1 MQYQKVVIV
10 TGSSSGIGFET
21 SLTLARNGFH
31 TYATMRNMQGEKY
44 KSLTEVAKNEN
55 LQLRAIELDVDN
67 DNSVIDAINTIVEER
82 ERIDV
87 LINNAGYALGG
98 ALEDSSMDEIK
109 AQFETN
115 FFGAV
120 RATKA
125 VLPVMRRQGAG
136 KIVNIT
142 SMGGRIAIPLSSSYH
157 GSKFALEG
165 LSESIRYEVG
175 AFGIKVILI
184 EPGAVGSNFWKNI
197 KIAKSSS
204 DSNSPYSQFGNRIL
218 KAYKEMEQNT
228 ISPSAVAKT
237 ILDAVTSNNPQLRYV
252 VGEDAAKTLEARKN
266 MPDNEFGDL
275 IKKQFGIW
283 ILGNFINFIS
293 YHSDIVLCN
302 EVKY

>member
-1 MQYQKVVIV
+1 MQDQKVAIV

-21 SLTLARNGFH
+21 SFTLARNGFH
-31 TYATMRNMQGEKY
+31 TYATMHNIEGEKS
-44 KSLTEVAKNEN
+44 KPLTEVAKNEN
-55 LQLRAIELDVDN
+55 LQLRVIELDVDN
-67 DNSVIDAINTIVEER
+67 DKSVIDAINTIVEER
-82 ERIDV
+82 KRIDV
-87 LINNAGYALGG
+87 LVNNAGYALGG

-165 LSESIRYEVG
+165 LSESIQYELEP
-175 AFGIKVILI
+175 FGIKVILI
-184 EPGAVGSNFWKNI
+184 EPGAVGSNFWRNI

-204 DSNSPYSQFGNRIL
+204 DSDSPYSQFGNKIL

-228 ISPSAVAKT
+228 ISPSVVAKT
-237 ILDAVTSNNPQLRYV
+237 ILDAITSNNPQLRYV

-275 IKKQFGIW
+275 IKKQFGI
-283 ILGNFINFIS
+283 
-293 YHSDIVLCN
+293 
-302 EVKY
+302 

>member
-1 MQYQKVVIV
+1 MQDQKVVIV

-44 KSLTEVAKNEN
+44 KPLTEVAKNEN

-67 DNSVIDAINTIVEER
+67 DKSVIDAINTIVEER

-125 VLPVMRRQGAG
+125 VLPAMRRQGTG

-165 LSESIRYEVG
+165 LSESIRYELEP
-175 AFGIKVILI
+175 FGIKVILI

-204 DSNSPYSQFGNRIL
+204 DSNSPYTQFGNKIL
-218 KAYKEMEQNT
+218 KAYEQMEQNT
-228 ISPSAVAKT
+228 ISPSVVAKT

-275 IKKQFGIW
+275 IKKQFGI
-283 ILGNFINFIS
+283 
-293 YHSDIVLCN
+293 
-302 EVKY
+302 

>member
-1 MQYQKVVIV
+1 MQDQKVAIV

-31 TYATMRNMQGEKY
+31 TYATMRNMEGEKS
-44 KSLTEVAKNEN
+44 KPLTEVAKNEN

-67 DNSVIDAINTIVEER
+67 DKSVIDAINTIVEER

-98 ALEDSSMDEIK
+98 ALEESSMDEIK

-120 RATKA
+120 RATKE

-165 LSESIRYEVG
+165 LSESIRYELEP
-175 AFGIKVILI
+175 FGIKVILI

-204 DSNSPYSQFGNRIL
+204 DSNSPYTQFGNKIL
-218 KAYKEMEQNT
+218 KAYEQMEQNT
-228 ISPSAVAKT
+228 ISPSVVAKT

-275 IKKQFGIW
+275 IKKQFGI
-283 ILGNFINFIS
+283 
-293 YHSDIVLCN
+293 
-302 EVKY
+302 

>member
-1 MQYQKVVIV
+1 MQDQKVVIV

-44 KSLTEVAKNEN
+44 KPLTEVAKNEN

-125 VLPVMRRQGAG
+125 VLPAMRRQGTG

-165 LSESIRYEVG
+165 LSESIRYELEP
-175 AFGIKVILI
+175 FGIKVILI

-204 DSNSPYSQFGNRIL
+204 DSNSPYTQFGNKIL
-218 KAYKEMEQNT
+218 KAYEQMEQNT
-228 ISPSAVAKT
+228 ISPSVVAKT

-252 VGEDAAKTLEARKN
+252 VGEDAAKTLEARK
-266 MPDNEFGDL
+266 
-275 IKKQFGIW
+275 
-283 ILGNFINFIS
+283 
-293 YHSDIVLCN
+293 
-302 EVKY
+302 KYA

>member
-1 MQYQKVVIV
+1 MQDQKVAIV

-31 TYATMRNMQGEKY
+31 TYATMRNMKGEKS
-44 KSLTEVAKNEN
+44 KPLTEVAKNEN
-55 LQLRAIELDVDN
+55 LQLWAIELDVDN
-67 DNSVIDAINTIVEER
+67 DKSVIDAINTIIEER

-115 FFGAV
+115 FFGVV
-120 RATKA
+120 RATKE

-165 LSESIRYEVG
+165 LSESIRYELEP
-175 AFGIKVILI
+175 FGIKVILI

-204 DSNSPYSQFGNRIL
+204 DSDSPYTQFGNKIL
-218 KAYKEMEQNT
+218 KAYEQMEQNT
-228 ISPSAVAKT
+228 ISPSVVAKT
-237 ILDAVTSNNPQLRYV
+237 ILNAVTSNNPQLRYV

-275 IKKQFGIW
+275 IKKQFGI
-283 ILGNFINFIS
+283 
-293 YHSDIVLCN
+293 
-302 EVKY
+302 

>member
-1 MQYQKVVIV
+1 MQDQKVAIV

-31 TYATMRNMQGEKY
+31 TYATMRNMEGEKS
-44 KSLTEVAKNEN
+44 KPLTEVAKNEN

-67 DNSVIDAINTIVEER
+67 DKSVIDAINTIVEER

-98 ALEDSSMDEIK
+98 ALEDSSVDEIK

-165 LSESIRYEVG
+165 LSESIRYELEP
-175 AFGIKVILI
+175 FGIKVILI

-204 DSNSPYSQFGNRIL
+204 DSNSPYTQFGNKIL
-218 KAYKEMEQNT
+218 KAYEQMEQNT
-228 ISPSAVAKT
+228 ISPSVISKT
-237 ILDAVTSNNPQLRYV
+237 ILDAVTSNYPQLRYV

-275 IKKQFGIW
+275 IKKQFGI
-283 ILGNFINFIS
+283 
-293 YHSDIVLCN
+293 
-302 EVKY
+302 

>member
-1 MQYQKVVIV
+1 MQDQKVAIV

-31 TYATMRNMQGEKY
+31 TYATMRNLNGEKT
-44 KSLTEVAKNEN
+44 KPLTEMAKNEN
-55 LQLRAIELDVDN
+55 LPLQVIGLEIDN
-67 DNSVIDAINTIVEER
+67 DKSVEDAINTIVEER
-82 ERIDV
+82 KRIDV
-87 LINNAGYALGG
+87 LVNNAGYGLGG

-165 LSESIRYEVG
+165 LSESIRYELEP
-175 AFGIKVILI
+175 FGIKVILI

-204 DSNSPYSQFGNRIL
+204 DSNSPYTQFGNKIL
-218 KAYKEMEQNT
+218 KAYEQMEQNT
-228 ISPSAVAKT
+228 ISPSVVAKT

-275 IKKQFGIW
+275 IKKQFGI
-283 ILGNFINFIS
+283 
-293 YHSDIVLCN
+293 
-302 EVKY
+302 

>member
-1 MQYQKVVIV
+1 MQDQMVAIV

-21 SLTLARNGFH
+21 SLILARNGFH
-31 TYATMRNMQGEKY
+31 TYTTMRNLEEEKT
-44 KSLTEVAKNEN
+44 KPLTEAVKNEN
-55 LQLRAIELDVDN
+55 LQLQALELDVDN
-67 DNSVIDAINTIVEER
+67 DKSVADAINTIVEER
-82 ERIDV
+82 KRIDV
-87 LINNAGYALGG
+87 LVNNAGYALGG
-98 ALEDSSMDEIK
+98 ALEDSTMDEIK

-125 VLPVMRRQGAG
+125 VLPVMRGQGEG

-165 LSESIRYEVG
+165 LSESIRYELEP
-175 AFGIKVILI
+175 FGIKVILI

-204 DSNSPYSQFGNRIL
+204 DSNSPYTQFGKKIL
-218 KAYKEMEQNT
+218 KAYKEIEQNT
-228 ISPSAVAKT
+228 ISPSVVAKT
-237 ILDAVTSNNPQLRYV
+237 ILGAITSNNSQLRYV

-275 IKKQFGIW
+275 IKKQFGI
-283 ILGNFINFIS
+283 
-293 YHSDIVLCN
+293 
-302 EVKY
+302 

>member
-1 MQYQKVVIV
+1 MQDQKVAVV
-10 TGSSSGIGFET
+10 TGSSTGIGFET
-21 SLTLARNGFH
+21 SITLARNGFH
-31 TYATMRNMQGEKY
+31 TYATMRNLNGEKT
-44 KSLTEVAKNEN
+44 KPLTEMAKNEN
-55 LQLRAIELDVDN
+55 LPLQVIGLDVDN
-67 DNSVIDAINTIVEER
+67 DKSVADAINTIVEER
-82 ERIDV
+82 KRIDV
-87 LINNAGYALGG
+87 LVNNAGYALGG

-125 VLPVMRRQGAG
+125 VLPVMRRQGEG

-165 LSESIRYEVG
+165 LSESIQYELEP
-175 AFGIKVILI
+175 FGIKVILI

-228 ISPSAVAKT
+228 ISPSVVANT

-266 MPDNEFGDL
+266 MPDREFGDL
-275 IKKQFGIW
+275 IKKQFGI
-283 ILGNFINFIS
+283 
-293 YHSDIVLCN
+293 
-302 EVKY
+302 

>member
-1 MQYQKVVIV
+1 
-10 TGSSSGIGFET
+10 
-21 SLTLARNGFH
+21 
-31 TYATMRNMQGEKY
+31 MQGEKY

-125 VLPVMRRQGAG
+125 VLPAMRRQGTG

-165 LSESIRYEVG
+165 LSESIRYELEP
-175 AFGIKVILI
+175 FGIKVILI

-204 DSNSPYSQFGNRIL
+204 DSNSPYTRFGNKIL
-218 KAYKEMEQNT
+218 KAYEQMEQNT
-228 ISPSAVAKT
+228 ISPSVVAKT

-252 VGEDAAKTLEARKN
+252 VGEDAAKTLEARK
-266 MPDNEFGDL
+266 
-275 IKKQFGIW
+275 
-283 ILGNFINFIS
+283 
-293 YHSDIVLCN
+293 
-302 EVKY
+302 KYA

>member
-1 MQYQKVVIV
+1 MQDQKVAIV

-31 TYATMRNMQGEKY
+31 TYATMRNMEGEKS
-44 KSLTEVAKNEN
+44 KPLTEVAKNEN

-67 DNSVIDAINTIVEER
+67 DKSVIDAINTIVEER
-82 ERIDV
+82 EGIDV

-165 LSESIRYEVG
+165 LSESIRYELEP
-175 AFGIKVILI
+175 FGIKVILI

-204 DSNSPYSQFGNRIL
+204 DSNSPYTQFGNKIL
-218 KAYKEMEQNT
+218 KAYEQMEQNT
-228 ISPSAVAKT
+228 ISPSVVAKT

-275 IKKQFGIW
+275 IKKQFGI
-283 ILGNFINFIS
+283 
-293 YHSDIVLCN
+293 
-302 EVKY
+302 